1 MKIVL
6 NRVIFYDIPRILKS
20 KKIEILFHQTIRHS
34 NNNPPD
40 TTPPPRIMTTSRAAL
55 FQKSTRK
62 NHEFERFLCDGQE
75 PAILD
80 ATTSKYIPLS
90 YFVTPHTAPATSP
103 TATATAEQYTVVGGR
118 NPPRRTSTRN
128 AHGLADQMPFESFR
142 LINLQQRGNHA
153 HSIVLFKSRAI
164 TTNPE
169 QIAIF
174 ECNGQLQQ
182 SEIRVIHTSPPPKE
196 YTESDSDSDS
206 SDSDSDSSEDE
217 PGTVYDVTQLYFS
230 PISPKVCL
238 NYGNDKYN
246 PGYCGMFGIIAMIAF
261 RGVAPPNGAT
271 SFDNGATSFDNG
283 AGVAR
288 PAEAEGKRW
297 IKKWTQ
303 LLKYMRQEIPDEPE
317 CRGCMGTNLA
327 AQVQEII
334 AAHPSTATGH
344 QQAEKEIINE
354 IKEAIRTMKQK

>member
-1 MKIVL
+1 
-6 NRVIFYDIPRILKS
+6 
-20 KKIEILFHQTIRHS
+20 
-34 NNNPPD
+34 
-40 TTPPPRIMTTSRAAL
+40 MTTRAAL
-55 FQKSTRK
+55 FNKSTRK

-90 YFVTPHTAPATSP
+90 YFVTPHTA
-103 TATATAEQYTVVGGR
+103 TATKSSSKSATLHSHRSAFTEQYTVVGGR
-118 NPPRRTSTRN
+118 NPRRTSTRN
-128 AHGLADQMPFESFR
+128 AHGLADHMQFESFR
-142 LINLQQRGNHA
+142 LINVQQRGNHA
-153 HSIVLFKSRAI
+153 HSLVLFKSRAI

-196 YTESDSDSDS
+196 YTESDSESEDSI
-206 SDSDSDSSEDE
+206 EDE

-230 PISPKVCL
+230 PVSPKVCI

-246 PGYCGMFGIIAMIAF
+246 PGYCGIFGMIAMIAF
-261 RGVAPPNGAT
+261 RGGAPGVAPPNGA
-271 SFDNGATSFDNG
+271 ATLD
-283 AGVAR
+283 R
-288 PAEAEGKRW
+288 PRGKEGKEGKVAADGKHW

-317 CRGCMGTNLA
+317 CRGCMGTSLA

-344 QQAEKEIINE
+344 QETEKEITRE
-354 IKEAIRTMKQK
+354 IKQALKTMKQK

>member
-1 MKIVL
+1 
-6 NRVIFYDIPRILKS
+6 
-20 KKIEILFHQTIRHS
+20 
-34 NNNPPD
+34 
-40 TTPPPRIMTTSRAAL
+40 MTNRAAL

-62 NHEFERFLCDGQE
+62 NTEFERFLCDGQE
-75 PAILD
+75 PAVLD
-80 ATTSKYIPLS
+80 ATISKYIPLS
-90 YFVTPHTAPATSP
+90 YFVTPHTQAAA
-103 TATATAEQYTVVGGR
+103 ATASPP
-118 NPPRRTSTRN
+118 NPRRTSTRN
-128 AHGLADQMPFESFR
+128 SHGLADHMPFESFR

-153 HSIVLFKSRAI
+153 HSLVLFKSRAI

-196 YTESDSDSDS
+196 YTEDS
-206 SDSDSDSSEDE
+206 SDSDSDSSDAEDE

-246 PGYCGMFGIIAMIAF
+246 PGYCGMFGIIAMVAF
-261 RGVAPPNGAT
+261 R
-271 SFDNGATSFDNG
+271 

-288 PAEAEGKRW
+288 QGDAKGTRW

-344 QQAEKEIINE
+344 QQAEKEIIYE
-354 IKEAIRTMKQK
+354 IKQAIRTMKQK

>member
-1 MKIVL
+1 
-6 NRVIFYDIPRILKS
+6 
-20 KKIEILFHQTIRHS
+20 
-34 NNNPPD
+34 
-40 TTPPPRIMTTSRAAL
+40 MTTRAAL

-62 NHEFERFLCDGQE
+62 NQEFERFLCGGQE

-90 YFVTPHTAPATSP
+90 YFVTPHTA
-103 TATATAEQYTVVGGR
+103 TAAIPKDQSSSEASIVGGR
-118 NPPRRTSTRN
+118 NPPTRRTSTRN
-128 AHGLADQMPFESFR
+128 THGLADKMPFESFR
-142 LINLQQRGNHA
+142 LINVQQRGDHA
-153 HSIVLFKSRAI
+153 HSLVLFKSRAI

-182 SEIRVIHTSPPPKE
+182 SEIRVIHTSLPPKA
-196 YTESDSDSDS
+196 YTESNDSDSE
-206 SDSDSDSSEDE
+206 SDSESDSDE
-217 PGTVYDVTQLYFS
+217 PGTVYDVTQIYFS

-246 PGYCGMFGIIAMIAF
+246 PGYCGMFGIIAMVF
-261 RGVAPPNGAT
+261 LRGVAPPNGAT
-271 SFDNGATSFDNG
+271 SFDNGAGVAPTNG
-283 AGVAR
+283 A
-288 PAEAEGKRW
+288 AEGKRW

-317 CRGCMGTNLA
+317 CHGCMGINLA

-344 QQAEKEIINE
+344 QQAEKEIIDV
-354 IKEAIRTMKQK
+354 IKQANKTMKHK

>member
-1 MKIVL
+1 
-6 NRVIFYDIPRILKS
+6 
-20 KKIEILFHQTIRHS
+20 
-34 NNNPPD
+34 
-40 TTPPPRIMTTSRAAL
+40 MTTRASL

-90 YFVTPHTAPATSP
+90 YFVTPHTPQDTAAAP
-103 TATATAEQYTVVGGR
+103 TASPP
-118 NPPRRTSTRN
+118 NPRRTSTRN
-128 AHGLADQMPFESFR
+128 AHGIADHMPFESFR

-153 HSIVLFKSRAI
+153 HSLILFKSRAI

-182 SEIRVIHTSPPPKE
+182 SEIRVIHTSAPPKE
-196 YTESDSDSDS
+196 YTERNSD
-206 SDSDSDSSEDE
+206 SEDE
-217 PGTVYDVTQLYFS
+217 PGTVYDLTQLYFS

-246 PGYCGMFGIIAMIAF
+246 PGYCGMFGIIAMVAF
-261 RGVAPPNGAT
+261 RGGLRPPAT
-271 SFDNGATSFDNG
+271 PGGLRPPTTPATLDKPV
-283 AGVAR
+283 GVAR
-288 PAEAEGKRW
+288 PVAAEGKRW

-303 LLKYMRQEIPDEPE
+303 LLKYMRQEIPDEPD
-317 CRGCMGTNLA
+317 CHGCMGTNLA

-354 IKEAIRTMKQK
+354 IKQALRTMKQK

>member
-1 MKIVL
+1 MT
-6 NRVIFYDIPRILKS
+6 S
-20 KKIEILFHQTIRHS
+20 
-34 NNNPPD
+34 
-40 TTPPPRIMTTSRAAL
+40 TTSHTLARHFPNSNVVPVAGGRTPQRSAL

-62 NHEFERFLCDGQE
+62 NTEFERFLCDGQE
-75 PAILD
+75 PAVLD
-80 ATTSKYIPLS
+80 ATISKYIPLS
-90 YFVTPHTAPATSP
+90 YFVTPHTQAAAAAA
-103 TATATAEQYTVVGGR
+103 ATASPPT
-118 NPPRRTSTRN
+118 PRRTSTRN
-128 AHGLADQMPFESFR
+128 SHGLADHMPFESFR

-153 HSIVLFKSRAI
+153 HSLVLFKSRAI

-196 YTESDSDSDS
+196 YTEEDSDNDS
-206 SDSDSDSSEDE
+206 SDAEDE

-246 PGYCGMFGIIAMIAF
+246 PGYCGMFGMLAMVAF
-261 RGVAPPNGAT
+261 RGGVRPPTTPYDA
-271 SFDNGATSFDNG
+271 
-283 AGVAR
+283 
-288 PAEAEGKRW
+288 AEADGKRW

-317 CRGCMGTNLA
+317 SHGCMGTSLA

-344 QQAEKEIINE
+344 QEAEAEITRIL
-354 IKEAIRTMKQK
+354 KQVLHTMKRQAQE

>member
-1 MKIVL
+1 
-6 NRVIFYDIPRILKS
+6 
-20 KKIEILFHQTIRHS
+20 
-34 NNNPPD
+34 
-40 TTPPPRIMTTSRAAL
+40 MTNRAAL

-62 NHEFERFLCDGQE
+62 TTEYERFLCVGQE
-75 PAILD
+75 PAVLD

-90 YFVTPHTAPATSP
+90 YFVTPHSAA
-103 TATATAEQYTVVGGR
+103 TATATASPP
-118 NPPRRTSTRN
+118 NPRRTSTRN
-128 AHGLADQMPFESFR
+128 THGLADHMPFESFR

-153 HSIVLFKSRAI
+153 HSLVLFKSRAI

-206 SDSDSDSSEDE
+206 DSEDSDSNAEDE

-246 PGYCGMFGIIAMIAF
+246 PGYCGMFGMLAMVAF
-261 RGVAPPNGAT
+261 RGGLRPPTALATLGGFRPPTTVAPL
-271 SFDNGATSFDNG
+271 D
-283 AGVAR
+283 R
-288 PAEAEGKRW
+288 PGGLRPPTTPDDAADAKGTRW

-317 CRGCMGTNLA
+317 CHGCMGTNLA

-344 QQAEKEIINE
+344 QEAEKEIIYE
-354 IKEAIRTMKQK
+354 IKQAIRTMKQK

>member
-1 MKIVL
+1 
-6 NRVIFYDIPRILKS
+6 
-20 KKIEILFHQTIRHS
+20 
-34 NNNPPD
+34 
-40 TTPPPRIMTTSRAAL
+40 MTTSRAAL

-90 YFVTPHTAPATSP
+90 YFVTPHTTQ
-103 TATATAEQYTVVGGR
+103 TATATEQYTVVGGR

-153 HSIVLFKSRAI
+153 HSLILFKSRAI

-196 YTESDSDSDS
+196 YTESDSSDSEDSEDSD
-206 SDSDSDSSEDE
+206 DSEDE

-246 PGYCGMFGIIAMIAF
+246 PGYCGMFGMLAMVAF
-261 RGVAPPNGAT
+261 RGVAPPNGA
-271 SFDNGATSFDNG
+271 
-283 AGVAR
+283 
-288 PAEAEGKRW
+288 AEGKRW

-354 IKEAIRTMKQK
+354 IKQAIRTMKKQ

>member
-1 MKIVL
+1 
-6 NRVIFYDIPRILKS
+6 
-20 KKIEILFHQTIRHS
+20 
-34 NNNPPD
+34 
-40 TTPPPRIMTTSRAAL
+40 MTNRAAL

-62 NHEFERFLCDGQE
+62 NTEFERFLCDGQE
-75 PAILD
+75 PAVLD

-90 YFVTPHTAPATSP
+90 YFVTPHTQA
-103 TATATAEQYTVVGGR
+103 ATATASPP
-118 NPPRRTSTRN
+118 NPRRTSTRN
-128 AHGLADQMPFESFR
+128 SHGLADHMPFESFR

-153 HSIVLFKSRAI
+153 HSLVLFKSRAI

-196 YTESDSDSDS
+196 YMDDSDS
-206 SDSDSDSSEDE
+206 SDNDSSDNDSDAEDE

-246 PGYCGMFGIIAMIAF
+246 PGYCGIFGIIAMVF
-261 RGVAPPNGAT
+261 FKGGLRRGLRPETTLGVGEEAR
-271 SFDNGATSFDNG
+271 
-283 AGVAR
+283 VAR
-288 PAEAEGKRW
+288 PADAKGTRW

-317 CRGCMGTNLA
+317 CHGCMGTNLA
-327 AQVQEII
+327 ARVQEII

-344 QQAEKEIINE
+344 QEAEEEIIYE
-354 IKEAIRTMKQK
+354 IKQAIRTMKQK

>member
-1 MKIVL
+1 
-6 NRVIFYDIPRILKS
+6 
-20 KKIEILFHQTIRHS
+20 
-34 NNNPPD
+34 
-40 TTPPPRIMTTSRAAL
+40 MTTRAAL
-55 FQKSTRK
+55 FNKSTRK

-90 YFVTPHTAPATSP
+90 YFVTPHTA
-103 TATATAEQYTVVGGR
+103 TATKSSSEAATLRSHRSAFTEEYTVAGGR
-118 NPPRRTSTRN
+118 NPRRTSTRN
-128 AHGLADQMPFESFR
+128 AHGLADHMQFESFR
-142 LINLQQRGNHA
+142 LINVQQRGNHA
-153 HSIVLFKSRAI
+153 HSLVLFKSRAI

-196 YTESDSDSDS
+196 YTESDSSDS
-206 SDSDSDSSEDE
+206 ESEDSSEDE

-230 PISPKVCL
+230 PVSPKVCI

-246 PGYCGMFGIIAMIAF
+246 PGYCGIFGMIAMVAF

-271 SFDNGATSFDNG
+271 TGVAPPNGAATGVAPPSDAATLDRPGGVAPPNG
-283 AGVAR
+283 AATLDR
-288 PAEAEGKRW
+288 PRGKEGKEGKAAAEGKRW

-344 QQAEKEIINE
+344 QEAEKEITRE
-354 IKEAIRTMKQK
+354 IKQAIRTMKQK